1 MPYKQPVR
9 RPRKTRL
16 GQGRRDEPGLE
27 KGEHI
32 LLKDQGVYR
41 RNTRSGWRP
50 VQSFL
55 TDRRFILFQR
65 PRPVFEVAL
74 ADVRTLDIERHY
86 CVLRVRNVL
95 CIAFDAPAS
104 PGKGKV
110 WFAVNNIAGWKKGIF
125 QSALLKLD
133 VNILREMAAQLDADG
148 QALLWFLWEKGH
160 ARITELVRVIDAPT
174 HMHVLL
180 LIKETLNPIAEKRVG
195 CPILSFER
203 SRQDPETGEEILFSW
218 WILGKREKFV
228 SMEGPFLEVFDEDA
242 LVQIIMEVKGLDPD
256 DIRLDLE
263 ENRLTIRSHKVGVS
277 LREII
282 QLSAPVTLDKHSLT
296 LNNNLLELRL
306 PKTRTSN
313 APHGTS
319 NL

>member
-1 MPYKQPVR
+1 MPYRQPVR

-16 GQGRRDEPGLE
+16 GHGRLDEPGLE

-65 PRPVFEVAL
+65 PRTVFEVAL
-74 ADVRTLDIERHY
+74 EAVRTLDMERHY
-86 CVLRVRNVL
+86 CVLKIRDVL

-110 WFAVNNIAGWKKGIF
+110 WFAVNNMAGWKKAIF
-125 QSALLKLD
+125 QAALLKFD
-133 VNILREMAAQLDADG
+133 VNILQEMAAQLDADG

-160 ARITELVRVIDAPT
+160 ARITELARVIDAPT

-180 LIKETLNPIAEKRVG
+180 LIKETLNPIAEKVVG
-195 CPILSFER
+195 CPIFSFER
-203 SRQDPETGEEILFSW
+203 ARADPETGEKILFSW
-218 WILGKREKFV
+218 WMLGRREKLV
-228 SMEGPFLEVFDEDA
+228 SHEGRFIEVFDEDA
-242 LVQIIMEVKGLDPD
+242 RIQIIMEVKGLEPG
-256 DIRLDLE
+256 DIRLDLAGD
-263 ENRLTIRSHKVGVS
+263 RLTIRSHKVGVS

-282 QLSAPVTLDKHSLT
+282 QLSAPVTLNNHTLT
-296 LNNNLLELRL
+296 LNNNLLDLRL
-306 PKTRTSN
+306 LK
-313 APHGTS
+313 AGAEDEV
-319 NL
+319 

>member
-9 RPRKTRL
+9 RPSKTRL

-27 KGEHI
+27 KGERI

-41 RNTRSGWRP
+41 RNARSGWRP

-65 PRPVFEVAL
+65 PITVFEVAL
-74 ADVRTLDIERHY
+74 DAIRSLDIERHY
-86 CVLRVRNVL
+86 CVLKIRDVI
-95 CIAFDAPAS
+95 CIFFDTAGS
-104 PGKGKV
+104 LGKGRI
-110 WFAVNNIAGWKKGIF
+110 WFAVNNIVTWKKGVF
-125 QSALLKLD
+125 QAALLNLD

-160 ARITELVRVIDAPT
+160 ARITELARVIDAPT

-180 LIKETLNPIAEKRVG
+180 LIKETLNPLAEKVVG
-195 CPILSFER
+195 CPILAFER
-203 SRQDPETGEEILFSW
+203 VRQDPETGEEILFSW
-218 WILGKREKFV
+218 WMLGKREKFV
-228 SMEGPFLEVFDEDA
+228 SMERRFLEVFDEDS
-242 LVQIIMEVKGLDPD
+242 LVRIIMEVKGLEPG
-256 DIRLDLE
+256 DIHLDLDDD
-263 ENRLTIRSHKVGVS
+263 RLTVRSHKVGVS

-282 QLSAPVTLDKHSLT
+282 QLPHPVTLDNHRLN

-306 PKTRTSN
+306 AKTRDTGPSN
-313 APHGTS
+313 DLIA
-319 NL
+319 